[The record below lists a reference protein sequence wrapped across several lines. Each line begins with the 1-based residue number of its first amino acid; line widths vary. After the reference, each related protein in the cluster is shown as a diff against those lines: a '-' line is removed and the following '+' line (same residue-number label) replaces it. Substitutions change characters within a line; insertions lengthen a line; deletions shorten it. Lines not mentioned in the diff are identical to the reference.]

1 MWKQKINFLLLLS
14 ALMIFPFISPL
25 NGVYAC
31 GGKDIILL
39 DDSAFPFRNYR
50 RQPQMDET
58 GKFIMPKSSATISPE
73 EAQEIA
79 EKFVSKNFPEQPL
92 PLKFRKLEW
101 VHRKLVYQ
109 FESEPVKNYSNQY
122 HLGPVNF
129 KVEKL
134 VLDVDARTGNL
145 HLASGC
151 GSAPSKLLSRYD
163 PYDMEFDRFS
173 DSTRFI
179 SNNTNFI
186 SRKTGNRITID
197 GKISQDEWKDTGH
210 RYFYLGTYTNHRPHE
225 EHQTAYYYAEVWT
238 QIDDENI
245 YFAVKTD
252 TPNWVGLMFKD
263 TPNLGMLGAYRDA
276 KVMKSNGEVSD
287 RFFTSRPDKTFFLE
301 KDTEDHITSSGHF
314 QNDFYTY
321 EFAIPLN
328 SGDPQDVPFETGK
341 AYNMLLVVGN
351 TLEHYGIFT
360 LDRAH
365 ANHDHSKNNKEHVDV
380 WASNETTFRVG
391 KAADRDIFG
400 NPVLTAFTGYDSGFD
415 PSKSD
420 NHFHYIGFSLKDF
433 EKRASVS
440 HSFSWLAV
448 VLGLFGTLLILKRIL
463 TSGASGFNQ
472 QEKDGLDLL
481 KINWIRRVV
490 LWKYFRHIFIIP
502 TLIIFLAIIVT
513 GFIDVQDGQRNIAT
527 VYTWTLWWTLV
538 IFTFIIA
545 GRFWCMMCPFAYIGD
560 LVQKVISFNRKLPRW
575 LQNMW
580 FQTFAFIALTW
591 AFTVMAFGSKPLV
604 TALLIVGI
612 LAAAIVFSIIYQRR
626 SFCRHVC
633 PIGAVIGIYS
643 MISPIELRA
652 CKEER
657 CSNHRQKTCGE
668 VCPMMES
675 PYDMDNNVYCNFCM
689 KCQPA
694 CVSQNLGLRLRSF
707 GKDIFSSLRKNT
719 AEAAAALFLLGVVIV
734 ETLAMTS
741 SWKPLEQKVSELLGI
756 TSPSAVYAISFSL
769 IILLPAGVFYL
780 LCYLLK
786 LWLGKETY
794 ETKNIVTEFAF
805 LFIPLGVALHFAHN
819 IQHLLLES
827 PIAVPATLRFMHN
840 LGIGTS
846 ISPDWNPLP
855 FLELEPIFFIQ
866 MCILATGFVL
876 TLYVLYRMLRRFQ
889 EPFRHT
895 YKMVVAMSFY
905 ALVVVLSSIYILGL
919 PMGGRHIH

>member
-1 MWKQKINFLLLLS
+1 
-14 ALMIFPFISPL
+14 
-25 NGVYAC
+25 
-31 GGKDIILL
+31 
-39 DDSAFPFRNYR
+39 
-50 RQPQMDET
+50 
-58 GKFIMPKSSATISPE
+58 
-73 EAQEIA
+73 
-79 EKFVSKNFPEQPL
+79 
-92 PLKFRKLEW
+92 
-101 VHRKLVYQ
+101 
-109 FESEPVKNYSNQY
+109 
-122 HLGPVNF
+122 
-129 KVEKL
+129 
-134 VLDVDARTGNL
+134 
-145 HLASGC
+145 
-151 GSAPSKLLSRYD
+151 
-163 PYDMEFDRFS
+163 
-173 DSTRFI
+173 
-179 SNNTNFI
+179 
-186 SRKTGNRITID
+186 
-197 GKISQDEWKDTGH
+197 
-210 RYFYLGTYTNHRPHE
+210 
-225 EHQTAYYYAEVWT
+225 
-238 QIDDENI
+238 
-245 YFAVKTD
+245 
-252 TPNWVGLMFKD
+252 
-263 TPNLGMLGAYRDA
+263 
-276 KVMKSNGEVSD
+276 
-287 RFFTSRPDKTFFLE
+287 
-301 KDTEDHITSSGHF
+301 
-314 QNDFYTY
+314 
-321 EFAIPLN
+321 
-328 SGDPQDVPFETGK
+328 
-341 AYNMLLVVGN
+341 
-351 TLEHYGIFT
+351 
-360 LDRAH
+360 
-365 ANHDHSKNNKEHVDV
+365 
-380 WASNETTFRVG
+380 
-391 KAADRDIFG
+391 
-400 NPVLTAFTGYDSGFD
+400 
-415 PSKSD
+415 
-420 NHFHYIGFSLKDF
+420 
-433 EKRASVS
+433 
-440 HSFSWLAV
+440 
-448 VLGLFGTLLILKRIL
+448 
-463 TSGASGFNQ
+463 
-472 QEKDGLDLL
+472 
-481 KINWIRRVV
+481 
-490 LWKYFRHIFIIP
+490 
-502 TLIIFLAIIVT
+502 
-513 GFIDVQDGQRNIAT
+513 
-527 VYTWTLWWTLV
+527 
-538 IFTFIIA
+538 
-545 GRFWCMMCPFAYIGD
+545 
-560 LVQKVISFNRKLPRW
+560 
-575 LQNMW
+575 
-580 FQTFAFIALTW
+580 
-591 AFTVMAFGSKPLV
+591 MAFGSKPLV